1 MASTPQSPI
10 MFRNTM
16 RVEPGHREGFRAA
29 VERAAAFTER
39 HAPQLMVEVYFD
51 EDRSLAYSFQLY
63 PDSAA
68 VLEHWRIS
76 DPHIREVMEYSTVLG
91 LDVYGEP
98 DAAVREGLDSF
109 SRESGAPV
117 AFHPRVAG
125 FTRSAPAPAR

>member
-1 MASTPQSPI
+1 MASTQQAPI

-16 RVEPGHREGFRAA
+16 RVHPERFEAFRGAIARA
-29 VERAAAFTER
+29 VAFTEQ
-39 HAPQLMVEVYFD
+39 HAPQLMVEVYLD
-51 EDRSLAYSFQLY
+51 AEGAQAYSFQLY

-109 SRESGAPV
+109 SREAGVPV
-117 AFHPRVAG
+117 TVHPRVAG
-125 FTRSAPAPAR
+125 FTRSAPAPR